1 MAASSTETAQATT
14 EFDPVAFVELRD
26 ELRGFADE
34 CRTSADE
41 QKKRTDELES
51 RLDELKSELDEL
63 KSILDELKSILD
75 ELKNRLNGLERDYE
89 LPPDQHSP
97 HTVSAFLAFAFAT

>member
-1 MAASSTETAQATT
+1 MTASSTETAQATT

-41 QKKRTDELES
+41 QKKRIDELES

-63 KSILDELKSILD
+63 KSIED